1 MITDKKEEAS
11 PVREKKFSFFD
22 DSDLE
27 VTTKP
32 FCDEANE
39 AAARIA
45 KYGRPIIQIEKYL
58 NSKIKD
64 DPILVKQLLR
74 VFLSAYTNEP
84 INVGVLAPSS
94 EGKTYAT
101 VEISEIFP
109 EKDIISIGRL
119 SPTALIHSHGRL
131 VDSDGEPLESRLQK
145 IREQMAEA
153 ENEGDR
159 KTARELKGI
168 MADMIASAR
177 NEVDLTHKILLFL
190 DNPKPETYEMLKP
203 ILSHDKKEILYKT
216 TKSDGSLSVKDT
228 IIKGWPAVIV
238 CSAKNEAKNEV
249 WEEIATR
256 FFIVS
261 PNTNISKY
269 YEANKLTSQK
279 IGKPSWASGV
289 YANPKDKRFCR
300 YYIYRLRDSLTELCQ
315 NGENPVFNPF
325 ADKLAELFPHNQ
337 GVTMRHFKRLMSFC
351 NIESLINAN
360 SLMKLEFVPYHGN
373 KKISVITSLETI
385 QNAIKIIGKVSTVP
399 PEKIKFYEKVFVP
412 AIQDKMMVQ
421 TSLDEN
427 NDQQQIRLDKYQN
440 NNNSNVSLTSSE
452 CAEWHIRIFAKPI
465 TSKQVLENYLKPLI
479 DEGLLE
485 SSYNPDNKSQKLYH
499 TSSQLT
505 IHNLEGFIRRLVE
518 TIETS
523 FLYIW
528 SCLAQMGQASIE
540 IGKITRIYDNDNTHI
555 PYLEFK
561 KKISGSVLN
570 SVETYSEKRRSK

>member
-1 MITDKKEEAS
+1 MS
-11 PVREKKFSFFD
+11 EKKFSISDF
-22 DSDLE
+22 SDLDE
-27 VTTKP
+27 ILKP
-32 FCDEANE
+32 FRDEANE
-39 AAARIA
+39 AAERIA
-45 KYGRPIIQIEKYL
+45 KYGRPITQIEKYL

-131 VDSDGEPLESRLQK
+131 VDSDGESLEPRLERIRLQ
-145 IREQMAEA
+145 IAEA
-153 ENEGDR
+153 ENEGHK
-159 KTARELKGI
+159 KTVRELKQI
-168 MADMIASAR
+168 MADMIDSAR

-203 ILSHDKKEILYKT
+203 ILSHDKKQILYKT

-228 IIKGWPAVIV
+228 VIKGWPAVIV

-261 PNTNISKY
+261 PNTNVSKY

-279 IGKPSWASGV
+279 IGKPSWASSV
-289 YANPKDKRFCR
+289 YANPRDKKFCR
-300 YYIYRLRDSLTELCQ
+300 YYIYRLRDSLTALCK

-351 NIESLINAN
+351 NIETLINAN
-360 SLMKLEFVPYHGN
+360 SLMKLEFIPYHDE
-373 KKISVITSLETI
+373 KKISVITSLEII

-399 PEKIKFYEKVFVP
+399 PEKIKFYEMVFVP
-412 AIQDKMMVQ
+412 TIQDKTTVQ
-421 TSLDEN
+421 TSLDNTQNSSE
-427 NDQQQIRLDKYQN
+427 QQNRLDKYQSDN
-440 NNNSNVSLTSSE
+440 DSNVSLTSSE
-452 CAEWHIRIFAKPI
+452 CAEWYIRIFAKPI

-485 SSYNPDNKSQKLYH
+485 SSYNPDNKSQKLYC

-505 IHNLEGFIRRLVE
+505 IHNLEGFIRKLVE

-540 IGKITRIYDNDNTHI
+540 IGKITRIYDNDDSHI
-555 PYLEFK
+555 TYLKFK
-561 KKISGSVLN
+561 KKISGSVLS

>member
-1 MITDKKEEAS
+1 MNDKKF
-11 PVREKKFSFFD
+11 RFFD

-27 VTTKP
+27 TITKP
-32 FCDEANE
+32 FRNEANE
-39 AAARIA
+39 AAERIV
-45 KYGRPIIQIEKYL
+45 KYGRPITQIEKYL

-101 VEISEIFP
+101 VEISEILP

-131 VDSDGEPLESRLQK
+131 VDLDGESLEPRLQK
-145 IREQMAEA
+145 IRENMASA
-153 ENEGDR
+153 ENEGDK
-159 KTARELKGI
+159 KTVRELKQV
-168 MADMIASAR
+168 MADMITTAR

-203 ILSHDKKEILYKT
+203 ILSHDKKSILYKT

-228 IIKGWPAVIV
+228 VIKGWPAVVV

-279 IGKPSWASGV
+279 IGKPSWASSV
-289 YANPKDKRFCR
+289 YANPRDKKFCR
-300 YYIYRLRDSLTELCQ
+300 YYIYRLRDSLVELCKD
-315 NGENPVFNPF
+315 GENPVFNPF

-351 NIESLINAN
+351 NIETLINAN
-360 SLMKLEFVPYHGN
+360 SLMKLEFVPYHGD
-373 KKISVITSLETI
+373 KKISVITSLEI
-385 QNAIKIIGKVSTVP
+385 IENAIKIIGKVSTVP

-421 TSLDEN
+421 TSLDS
-427 NDQQQIRLDKYQN
+427 DQNTSGQNRLDKY
-440 NNNSNVSLTSSE
+440 SNDDDDNDITLTSAE
-452 CAEWHIRIFAKPI
+452 CAEWYIRIFAKPI
-465 TSKQVLENYLKPLI
+465 TSKQILENYLKPLI

-505 IHNLEGFIRRLVE
+505 IHNLEGFVRRLIE

-540 IGKITRIYDNDNTHI
+540 IGKITRIYDNDNTNI
-555 PYLEFK
+555 TFLEFK

-570 SVETYSEKRRSK
+570 LVETYSNERRSK

>member
-1 MITDKKEEAS
+1 MS
-11 PVREKKFSFFD
+11 EKKKLAFFD
-22 DSDLE
+22 ESDLAAI
-27 VTTKP
+27 TKP
-32 FCDEANE
+32 FLDEANE
-39 AAARIA
+39 AAGRIA

-74 VFLSAYTNEP
+74 GFLSAYTNEP

-109 EKDIISIGRL
+109 EKDIISIGRM
-119 SPTALIHSHGRL
+119 SPTALIHTHGRL
-131 VDSDGEPLESRLQK
+131 VDSDGEPLEPRLNK
-145 IREQMAEA
+145 IRENISQAES
-153 ENEGDR
+153 EGDR
-159 KTARELKGI
+159 KTVRELKGI
-168 MADMIASAR
+168 MADMIAYAR

-190 DNPKPETYEMLKP
+190 DNPKPDTYEILKP
-203 ILSHDKKEILYKT
+203 ILSHDKKSILYKT

-228 IIKGWPAVIV
+228 VIKGWPAVII

-261 PNTNISKY
+261 PNTNVSKY

-289 YANPKDKRFCR
+289 YANPKDKRFCQ
-300 YYIYRLRDSLTELCQ
+300 YYIHRLRDSLTKLCKD
-315 NGENPVFNPF
+315 GENPVFNPF

-351 NIESLINAN
+351 NIESLISAN
-360 SLMKLEFVPYHGN
+360 SLMKLEFTPYQGD
-373 KKISVITSLETI
+373 KKTSVITSLETI

-412 AIQDKMMVQ
+412 AIQDKMTVQ

-427 NDQQQIRLDKYQN
+427 DQQQNRLDKYSKDN
-440 NNNSNVSLTSSE
+440 NNYDISLTSSE
-452 CAEWHIRIFAKPI
+452 CAEWYIRIFAKPI
-465 TSKQVLENYLKPLI
+465 TSKQILENYLKPLI

-505 IHNLEGFIRRLVE
+505 IHNLEGFVRRLIE

-540 IGKITRIYDNDNTHI
+540 IGKITRIYDNDNDHI
-555 PYLEFK
+555 TYLEFK
-561 KKISGSVLN
+561 KKISGSILK
-570 SVETYSEKRRSK
+570 SVETYPEERRSK

>member
-1 MITDKKEEAS
+1 MNQKKKLA
-11 PVREKKFSFFD
+11 FFD
-22 DSDLE
+22 ESDLAAL
-27 VTTKP
+27 TK
-32 FCDEANE
+32 FFVDEANE
-39 AAARIA
+39 AAERIV

-74 VFLSAYTNEP
+74 GFLSAYTNEP

-109 EKDIISIGRL
+109 EKDTISIGRL
-119 SPTALIHSHGRL
+119 SPTALIHTHGRL
-131 VDSDGEPLESRLQK
+131 VDSDGEPLEPRLNK
-145 IREQMAEA
+145 IREQIAEA
-153 ENEGDR
+153 ETKGDK
-159 KTARELKGI
+159 KTVRELKGI
-168 MADMIASAR
+168 MADMIAYAR

-203 ILSHDKKEILYKT
+203 ILSHDKRQILYKT

-228 IIKGWPAVIV
+228 VIKGWPAVIV

-261 PNTNISKY
+261 PNTNVSKY

-279 IGKPSWASGV
+279 IGKPSWASSV
-289 YANPKDKRFCR
+289 YANPKDKKFCR
-300 YYIYRLRDSLTELCQ
+300 YYINRLRDSLTTLC
-315 NGENPVFNPF
+315 NDGENPVFNPF
-325 ADKLAELFPHNQ
+325 ADRLAELFPHNQ

-351 NIESLINAN
+351 NIETLINAN
-360 SLMKLEFVPYHGN
+360 SLMKLEFTPYHGD
-373 KKISVITSLETI
+373 KKVSVITSLETI

-412 AIQDKMMVQ
+412 AIQDKMTVQ
-421 TSLDEN
+421 TRLDNDQKNSDQKRLDGYN
-427 NDQQQIRLDKYQN
+427 NDN
-440 NNNSNVSLTSSE
+440 NNDISLTSSE
-452 CAEWHIRIFAKPI
+452 CAEWYIRIFAKPI
-465 TSKQVLENYLKPLI
+465 TNKQVLENYLKPLI

-505 IHNLEGFIRRLVE
+505 IHNLEGFVRRLIE

-540 IGKITRIYDNDNTHI
+540 IGKITRIYDNGDDHI
-555 PYLEFK
+555 TYLEFK
-561 KKISGSVLN
+561 KKISGSILK
-570 SVETYSEKRRSK
+570 SVETYSKERRSK

>member
-1 MITDKKEEAS
+1 MISDKEETS
-11 PVREKKFSFFD
+11 QSNKKFSFFD

-27 VTTKP
+27 KITKP

-39 AAARIA
+39 AAERIV

-131 VDSDGEPLESRLQK
+131 VDSDGEPLEPRLDK
-145 IREQMAEA
+145 IREKISQA

-159 KTARELKGI
+159 KTIRELKQI
-168 MADMIASAR
+168 MTDMITTAR

-203 ILSHDKKEILYKT
+203 ILSHDKKSILYKT

-228 IIKGWPAVIV
+228 VIKGWPAVVV

-261 PNTNISKY
+261 PNTNVSKY

-279 IGKPSWASGV
+279 IGKPSWASSV
-289 YANPKDKRFCR
+289 YANPRDKKFCR
-300 YYIYRLRDSLTELCQ
+300 YYIYRLQDSLTELCQ

-351 NIESLINAN
+351 NIETLINAN
-360 SLMKLEFVPYHGN
+360 SLMKLEFTPYHGD

-399 PEKIKFYEKVFVP
+399 PEKIKFYEMVFVP

-421 TSLDEN
+421 TSLDSEN
-427 NDQQQIRLDKYQN
+427 NDQQVRLDKY
-440 NNNSNVSLTSSE
+440 NNSNNDITLTSAE
-452 CAEWHIRIFAKPI
+452 CAEWYIRIFAKPI
-465 TSKQVLENYLKPLI
+465 TSKQILENYLKPLI

-505 IHNLEGFIRRLVE
+505 IHNLEGFVRRLIE

-540 IGKITRIYDNDNTHI
+540 IGKITRIYDNDDTNIT
-555 PYLEFK
+555 YLKFK
-561 KKISGSVLN
+561 KKISGSVL
-570 SVETYSEKRRSK
+570 SLIETYSNERRSK